1 MADFVRVEV
10 ADADGGKSEHSVR
23 FPMPGMRVL
32 AKPAVDAYGHPLP
45 RKKHINITKLADKAD
60 SKDATSGKKNES

>member
-1 MADFVRVEV
+1 MAEFIRVEV
-10 ADADGGKSEHSVR
+10 TDADGGRSEHSVR

-45 RKKHINITKLADKAD
+45 RKEHTTISNLAGKAD
-60 SKDATSGKKNES
+60 PKDGKSGKKDES